1 MTKPFEPVGERPQW
15 QIVYDRIVT
24 MEIGDTISHQE
35 LQALLP
41 DAPRASL
48 GTALAKAVRQV
59 EDNRKRTLANV
70 RSVGYRM
77 VEASEHEALARGRH
91 KRAKRQL
98 SSASRKLRS
107 ADRSR
112 LTPDERKRFDALE
125 DHLSQQQAMIRRL
138 DARVERAE
146 TGLREVRRTQKQ
158 DGAEV
163 VDRLDRL
170 TRLLERHGIVDEPA
184 RVGLKAA

>member
-1 MTKPFEPVGERPQW
+1 MTKLFEPVGERPQW
-15 QIVYDRIVT
+15 QVVFDRIAT
-24 MEIGDTISHQE
+24 MEIGDTITHQD

-41 DAPRASL
+41 GAPRGSRDS
-48 GTALAKAVRQV
+48 ALNRAVRQI
-59 EDNRKRTLANV
+59 EDDRKRTLANV
-70 RSVGYRM
+70 RGIGYRM
-77 VEASEHEALARGRH
+77 VEASEHEGLARRRH

-125 DHLSQQQAMIRRL
+125 DHLSRQQEMIRRL

-158 DGAEV
+158 DSSAV
-163 VDRLDRL
+163 VEQLDRI
-170 TRLLERHGIVDEPA
+170 TDLLRRHGITDEPVK
-184 RVGLKAA
+184 VGLKAA